1 MTLRRDVAP
10 ARELM
15 LVAWA
20 AIVATL
26 VEPASIAIAV
36 AVLVAVSVWYALR
49 WQTLLVAAGAVLLSA
64 PVWTALGSAG
74 RADAHA
80 AIAETLLVIALVVL
94 TVELRRSRS

>member
-10 ARELM
+10 VREAVF
-15 LVAWA
+15 VAWG

-26 VEPASIAIAV
+26 VEPASIAVAV
-36 AVLVAVSVWYALR
+36 AVLVALSVWYALR

-64 PVWTALGSAG
+64 PVWTALDSSS
-74 RADAHA
+74 RSDAHA
-80 AIAETLLVIALVVL
+80 AIAETLLVIAMVVL